1 MPLLVTGSYCPHHR
15 PVCLF
20 SRSWLSLSLSL
31 QAECL
36 CQRDVL
42 LGRNL
47 VYCAPTSGGK
57 SMVAEILA
65 LRRLLTTGRPFMVR
79 NCSRQGL
86 ARALLIQ
93 QCGGADVSWMS
104 F

>member
-1 MPLLVTGSYCPHHR
+1 MPLLVTGSHCLHHR
-15 PVCLF
+15 PVCLL

-79 NCSRQGL
+79 HYS
-86 ARALLIQ
+86 
-93 QCGGADVSWMS
+93 
-104 F
+104 